1 MAKCRAL
8 CIRRRAAPSI
18 PGARSRSR
26 IAERCG
32 RSSSATRTPPRK
44 VSPPRQR
51 KGRQAGEMRKP
62 SLAVSVYLGLKQE
75 IFDFRLLPG
84 DRFTESEIAQRLNVS
99 RTPVREALYRLEREG
114 YLQVQF
120 RSGWS
125 VRELDF
131 RQFDELYDL
140 RIALESACVRILC
153 DRDQRPDLQELKSVW
168 LVTPKRW
175 LRDGE
180 RVCALDEAF
189 HGTLVA
195 ATGNR
200 EIMRCHQEV
209 TERIRLLRRLDF
221 TEPSRISATYQE
233 HGQVL
238 RAVLRGSADRAVGL
252 LRRHIET
259 SKAEVRKI
267 SLHKLYS
274 ARRR

>member
-1 MAKCRAL
+1 LNRTASRAPARKAVAA
-8 CIRRRAAPSI
+8 RRRKTAAPDE
-18 PGARSRSR
+18 A
-26 IAERCG
+26 
-32 RSSSATRTPPRK
+32 
-44 VSPPRQR
+44 
-51 KGRQAGEMRKP
+51 RKP
-62 SLAVSVYLGLKQE
+62 SLADSVYLGIKQN

-84 DRFTESEIAQRLNVS
+84 DRFTENEIATRLHVS
-99 RTPVREALYRLEREG
+99 RTPVREALYRLEHEG

-120 RSGWS
+120 RSGWK

-131 RQFDELYDL
+131 RQFDDLYDL
-140 RIALESACVRILC
+140 RIALETACVQTLC
-153 DRDQRPDLQELKSVW
+153 DRPEQPSLNELKSIW
-168 LVTPKRW
+168 LVAPKRR

-180 RVCALDEAF
+180 QVCALDEAF

-200 EIMRCHQEV
+200 EMARCHQEV

-221 TEPSRISATYQE
+221 TEEGRITATYQE
-233 HGQVL
+233 HAQIL
-238 RAVLRGSADRAVGL
+238 RAILQQRAERAITL
-252 LRRHIET
+252 LRNHIET

>member
-1 MAKCRAL
+1 MNRTSTHASAKRADPGP
-8 CIRRRAAPSI
+8 RRKTANAGAA
-18 PGARSRSR
+18 
-26 IAERCG
+26 
-32 RSSSATRTPPRK
+32 
-44 VSPPRQR
+44 
-51 KGRQAGEMRKP
+51 RKP
-62 SLAVSVYLGLKQE
+62 SLAASVYLDIKRE

-84 DRFTESEIAQRLNVS
+84 DRFTESEIADRLHVS

-125 VRELDF
+125 VREIDF

-140 RIALESACVRILC
+140 RIALETACVQILC
-153 DRDQRPDLQELKSVW
+153 GRDAPPDLEELKSTW
-168 LVTPKRW
+168 LAAPNRRQ
-175 LRDGE
+175 RDGE

-189 HGTLVA
+189 HSTLVA

-200 EIMRCHQEV
+200 EMMRCHQEV
-209 TERIRLLRRLDF
+209 TDRIRLLRRLDF
-221 TEPSRISATYQE
+221 TEAGRITATYDE
-233 HGQVL
+233 HAQIL
-238 RAVLRGSADRAVGL
+238 RAVLKRSADRAIAL

-259 SKAEVRKI
+259 SKAEVHKI

>member
-1 MAKCRAL
+1 MNQT
-8 CIRRRAAPSI
+8 
-18 PGARSRSR
+18 
-26 IAERCG
+26 
-32 RSSSATRTPPRK
+32 ATRTAPRK
-44 VSPPRQR
+44 AQPVQR
-51 KGRQAGEMRKP
+51 KAAPGDEARRP
-62 SLAVSVYLGLKQE
+62 SLAASVYLGIKQE

-84 DRFTESEIAQRLNVS
+84 DRFTESEIARRLNVS

-140 RIALESACVRILC
+140 RIALESACVHILC
-153 DRDQRPDLQELKSVW
+153 EREARPDLEPLKSAW
-168 LVTPKRW
+168 LVAPKRR
-175 LRDGE
+175 LRDGQT
-180 RVCALDEAF
+180 VCALDETF

-195 ATGNR
+195 AAGNR

-221 TEPSRISATYQE
+221 TEPGRISATYEE
-233 HGQVL
+233 HAQVL
-238 RAVLRGSADRAVGL
+238 RAVLRGSADRAVAL

>member
-1 MAKCRAL
+1 MNRTAPCAPAKN
-8 CIRRRAAPSI
+8 PN
-18 PGARSRSR
+18 GA
-26 IAERCG
+26 
-32 RSSSATRTPPRK
+32 
-44 VSPPRQR
+44 RQR
-51 KGRQAGEMRKP
+51 KATAPDEACKP
-62 SLAVSVYLGLKQE
+62 SLADSVYRGIKQN

-84 DRFTESEIAQRLNVS
+84 DRFTENEIATRLHVS

-120 RSGWS
+120 RSGWN

-131 RQFDELYDL
+131 RQFDDLYDL
-140 RIALESACVRILC
+140 RIALETACVRTLC
-153 DRDQRPDLQELKSVW
+153 DRPEAPSLNELKSIW
-168 LVTPKRW
+168 LVVPKRR

-180 RVCALDEAF
+180 QVCALDEAF

-200 EIMRCHQEV
+200 EMARCHQEV

-221 TEPSRISATYQE
+221 TAEGRIIATYQE
-233 HGQVL
+233 HAQIL
-238 RAVLRGSADRAVGL
+238 RAILQQRADRAIDL
-252 LRRHIET
+252 LRNHIET
-259 SKAEVRKI
+259 SKTEVKKI

>member
-1 MAKCRAL
+1 
-8 CIRRRAAPSI
+8 
-18 PGARSRSR
+18 
-26 IAERCG
+26 
-32 RSSSATRTPPRK
+32 
-44 VSPPRQR
+44 
-51 KGRQAGEMRKP
+51 
-62 SLAVSVYLGLKQE
+62 VYLGIKHE

-84 DRFTESEIAQRLNVS
+84 DRFTESEIARRLNVS

-140 RIALESACVRILC
+140 RIALESACVHILC
-153 DRDQRPDLQELKSVW
+153 EREARPDLEPLKSAW
-168 LVTPKRW
+168 LVAPRRR
-175 LRDGE
+175 LRDGQT
-180 RVCALDEAF
+180 VCALDEIF

-195 ATGNR
+195 AAGNR

-221 TEPSRISATYQE
+221 TEPSRIAATYEE
-233 HGQVL
+233 HAQVL
-238 RAVLRGSADRAVGL
+238 RAVLRGSADRAVAL

>member
-1 MAKCRAL
+1 L
-8 CIRRRAAPSI
+8 NQT
-18 PGARSRSR
+18 
-26 IAERCG
+26 
-32 RSSSATRTPPRK
+32 ATRTPPRK
-44 VSPPRQR
+44 EGPVRRKAAVSD
-51 KGRQAGEMRKP
+51 ETRKP
-62 SLAVSVYLGLKQE
+62 SLAASVYLGLKQE

-84 DRFTESEIAQRLNVS
+84 DRFTESEIAERLHVS

-153 DRDQRPDLQELKSVW
+153 DRDERPDLEELKSVW
-168 LVTPKRW
+168 LVTPKRR

-221 TEPSRISATYQE
+221 TEPSRIIATYEE
-233 HGQVL
+233 HAQVL
-238 RAVLRGSADRAVGL
+238 RAVLRGSADRAVAL

>member
-1 MAKCRAL
+1 MNRTANRAPAKKT
-8 CIRRRAAPSI
+8 
-18 PGARSRSR
+18 GA
-26 IAERCG
+26 
-32 RSSSATRTPPRK
+32 
-44 VSPPRQR
+44 VRQR
-51 KGRQAGEMRKP
+51 TATAPAAARKP
-62 SLAVSVYLGLKQE
+62 SLADSVYVGIKQN

-84 DRFTESEIAQRLNVS
+84 DRFTANEIAARLHVS

-131 RQFDELYDL
+131 RQFDDLYDL
-140 RIALESACVRILC
+140 RIALETACVRTLC
-153 DRDQRPDLQELKSVW
+153 DRPERPRLDELKSIW
-168 LVTPKRW
+168 LVAPKRR

-180 RVCALDEAF
+180 QVCALDEAF
-189 HGTLVA
+189 HGMLVA

-200 EIMRCHQEV
+200 EMARCHQEV

-221 TEPSRISATYQE
+221 TEDGRITATYQE
-233 HGQVL
+233 HAQIL
-238 RAVLRGSADRAVGL
+238 RAILLRRADRAIDL
-252 LRRHIET
+252 LRNHIET
-259 SKAEVRKI
+259 SKAEVKKI

>member
-1 MAKCRAL
+1 VARVPRAESRAL
-8 CIRRRAAPSI
+8 NRTASRAPALKAAAARRRKTAAPDE
-18 PGARSRSR
+18 A
-26 IAERCG
+26 
-32 RSSSATRTPPRK
+32 
-44 VSPPRQR
+44 
-51 KGRQAGEMRKP
+51 RKP
-62 SLAVSVYLGLKQE
+62 SLAASVYLGIKQN

-84 DRFTESEIAQRLNVS
+84 DRFTENEIAARLHVS

-131 RQFDELYDL
+131 RQFDDLYDL
-140 RIALESACVRILC
+140 RIALETACVRTLC
-153 DRDQRPDLQELKSVW
+153 DRPEQPSLNELKSIW
-168 LVTPKRW
+168 LVAPKRR
-175 LRDGE
+175 LRDGDQ
-180 RVCALDEAF
+180 VCALDEAF
-189 HGTLVA
+189 HSTLVA

-200 EIMRCHQEV
+200 EMARCHQEV

-221 TEPSRISATYQE
+221 TEASRITATYQE
-233 HGQVL
+233 HAQIL
-238 RAVLRGSADRAVGL
+238 RAILQQRADRAIDL
-252 LRRHIET
+252 LRDHIET

>member
-1 MAKCRAL
+1 L
-8 CIRRRAAPSI
+8 NRRAVRVPAKKTAANRRPKAAAPDQVR
-18 PGARSRSR
+18 A
-26 IAERCG
+26 
-32 RSSSATRTPPRK
+32 
-44 VSPPRQR
+44 
-51 KGRQAGEMRKP
+51 P
-62 SLAVSVYLGLKQE
+62 SLAESVYLGLKQD

-84 DRFTESEIAQRLNVS
+84 DRFTESEVATRLHVS

-131 RQFDELYDL
+131 RQFDDLYDL
-140 RIALESACVRILC
+140 RIALESASIRTLC
-153 DRDQRPDLQELKSVW
+153 ERAEPPGLNELKAIW
-168 LVTPKRW
+168 LVAPKAR

-180 RVCALDEAF
+180 QVCALDEAF

-200 EIMRCHQEV
+200 EMSRCHQEV

-221 TEPSRISATYQE
+221 TEPGRIVATYDE
-233 HGQVL
+233 HAQIL
-238 RAVLRGSADRAVGL
+238 RAVLRRDADRAVRL
-252 LRRHIET
+252 LRKHIET
-259 SKAEVRKI
+259 SKTEVRKI

-274 ARRR
+274 ARPRG

>member
-1 MAKCRAL
+1 MNQT
-8 CIRRRAAPSI
+8 
-18 PGARSRSR
+18 
-26 IAERCG
+26 
-32 RSSSATRTPPRK
+32 ATRTAPRK
-44 VSPPRQR
+44 AQPVRR
-51 KGRQAGEMRKP
+51 KAAPGDEARKP
-62 SLAVSVYLGLKQE
+62 SLAASVYLGIKQE

-153 DRDQRPDLQELKSVW
+153 ESEARPDLEQLKSAW
-168 LVTPKRW
+168 LVAPRSR

-180 RVCALDEAF
+180 KVCALDEAF

-221 TEPSRISATYQE
+221 TEPSRIAATYEE
-233 HGQVL
+233 HAQIL
-238 RAVLRGSADRAVGL
+238 RAVLRGRADRAVAL

-267 SLHKLYS
+267 SLHQLYS

>member
-1 MAKCRAL
+1 MNRTASRTPAKKTGAV
-8 CIRRRAAPSI
+8 RRRTAVAP
-18 PGARSRSR
+18 
-26 IAERCG
+26 AE
-32 RSSSATRTPPRK
+32 A
-44 VSPPRQR
+44 
-51 KGRQAGEMRKP
+51 RKP
-62 SLAVSVYLGLKQE
+62 SLADSVYLGIKQN

-84 DRFTESEIAQRLNVS
+84 DRFTENEIATRLHVS

-120 RSGWS
+120 RSGWN

-131 RQFDELYDL
+131 RQFDDLYDL
-140 RIALESACVRILC
+140 RIALETACVRTLC
-153 DRDQRPDLQELKSVW
+153 DRPEAPSLNELKSIW
-168 LVTPKRW
+168 LVTPKRR

-180 RVCALDEAF
+180 QVCELDEAF

-200 EIMRCHQEV
+200 EMARCHQEV

-221 TEPSRISATYQE
+221 TAEGRIIATYKE
-233 HGQVL
+233 HAQIL
-238 RAVLRGSADRAVGL
+238 RAILQQRADRAIDL
-252 LRRHIET
+252 LRNHIET
-259 SKAEVRKI
+259 SKTEVKKI